1 MPSTLLV
8 FRSCFRSK
16 NGFYK
21 KSYCLCDFVFPKF
34 EDIEFWC
41 WFKSSIFSHEVKTSA
56 KKNFSNFNL
65 IRFLIVPLTL
75 VKECSK
81 NNVTKTKAK
90 KKIHINHIYP
100 PRPQRISC
108 VCSLKINPRLIKGN
122 DKSFHRST

>member
-65 IRFLIVPLTL
+65 IRFLILPLTL

-90 KKIHINHIYP
+90 KKNSYQSHIPSTSPKDLMCLFIENK
-100 PRPQRISC
+100 PQ
-108 VCSLKINPRLIKGN
+108 INKR
-122 DKSFHRST
+122 